1 MGSIN
6 GYIRGGIVVT
16 NQASIKR
23 DGIQD
28 WVSLRATALIIA
40 LYSFYLAF
48 VFITTDI
55 SSFAIWQGIFASLF
69 MKVFTFAALVS
80 IMLHVRIGLWQVLTD
95 YIKPTGLRA
104 GIQYVLNLIAF
115 AYVAVGLFVLWG
127 V

>member
-1 MGSIN
+1 LGSIN
-6 GYIRGGIVVT
+6 GYFRGGIVVT

-23 DGIQD
+23 NGIQD

>member
-6 GYIRGGIVVT
+6 GYFRGGIVVT

-23 DGIQD
+23 NGIQD

-95 YIKPTGLRA
+95 YIKPTGLRS